1 MRDIQMS
8 VLLLILNLMV
18 FAPIGA
24 QAAAAKGALCR
35 DLFRAEQPVP
45 AAVKGHLDVSG
56 RRVYF
61 EHIPA
66 QDGKP
71 TAVIFNG
78 LFVPASDFV
87 PFKKEFQARTDGE
100 GVLIFTYSSQ
110 FDSMAG
116 APAVKVEAERASL
129 GDYAEQAEAL
139 LRHLAVRG
147 PVVPVGFS
155 YGSAPATVFAGR
167 NQIRDII
174 FVSPLVFPGETAPGV
189 AVLVEA
195 TEAAFAWNP
204 FGGMWMS
211 QMREQGARTVAS
223 KLVAEHL
230 KVDSFPEGVVAADV
244 ESGLIE
250 MIRAADEFN
259 LTEVALPKDVTS
271 HFILAGEEAPA
282 RRQSQDQAI
291 AHFEQT
297 NPVKVT
303 VVAGSEHHVI
313 GLKPKAAA
321 VAILK
326 AMRGR

>member
-1 MRDIQMS
+1 MRFIQTVL
-8 VLLLILNLMV
+8 VLLLLNLTV
-18 FAPIGA
+18 FAPSGA

-35 DLFRAEQPVP
+35 DLFRAERAKP
-45 AAVKGHLDVSG
+45 AVVTGYLDVSG

-66 QDGKP
+66 QAGKP
-71 TAVIFNG
+71 TALIFNG

-87 PFKKEFQARTDGE
+87 PFKKEFLARADGE

-116 APAVKVEAERASL
+116 APAAKVVVERASL
-129 GDYAEQAEAL
+129 NDYAEQAEAL

-189 AVLVEA
+189 AVLVQA

-211 QMREQGARTVAS
+211 QMREQGARTNAS
-223 KLVAEHL
+223 KLVAEYL
-230 KVDSFPEGVVAADV
+230 KTDPLPDGVSAADA
-244 ESGLIE
+244 ESGLVE

-259 LTEVALPKDVTS
+259 LTQVELPKDVTS
-271 HFILAGEEAPA
+271 HFILAGDEVAA

-297 NPVKVT
+297 NPVKLT
-303 VVAGSEHHVI
+303 VVAGSDHHVI

-321 VAILK
+321 DAILK
-326 AMRGR
+326 AMRSR

>member
-1 MRDIQMS
+1 MRDIQMAFLI
-8 VLLLILNLMV
+8 LLLNLMV
-18 FAPIGA
+18 LAPSGA
-24 QAAAAKGALCR
+24 QATVAKGALCR
-35 DLFRAEQPVP
+35 DLFRSERVAS
-45 AAVKGHLDVSG
+45 ALVKGHLEVSG

-61 EHIPA
+61 EYIPA
-66 QDGKP
+66 QEAKP

-87 PFKKEFQARTDGE
+87 PFKQEFQARADGE

-110 FDSMAG
+110 PDSMVG
-116 APAVKVEAERASL
+116 APAPKAEVERASL
-129 GDYAEQAEAL
+129 SDYAEQAEAL
-139 LRHLAVRG
+139 LRQLAVRG

-189 AVLVEA
+189 AVLVQA

-230 KVDSFPEGVVAADV
+230 KTDSFPDGVVAADV
-244 ESGLIE
+244 ESGLVE
-250 MIRAADEFN
+250 LIRAADGFN

-271 HFILAGEEAPA
+271 HFVLAGEEAVA

-297 NPVKVT
+297 NPVKLT

-321 VAILK
+321 DAILK
-326 AMRGR
+326 AMRAR

>member
-1 MRDIQMS
+1 MPDLQMA
-8 VLLLILNLMV
+8 LLIFLLNLMV
-18 FAPIGA
+18 FAPSGA
-24 QAAAAKGALCR
+24 QAVAAQGALCR
-35 DLFRAEQPVP
+35 DLFRAER
-45 AAVKGHLDVSG
+45 AAQALVKGHLDVSG

-61 EHIPA
+61 EYIPA
-66 QDGKP
+66 QEGKP

-100 GVLIFTYSSQ
+100 GVLISTYSSQ

-116 APAVKVEAERASL
+116 APARKAEIERASL
-129 GDYAEQAEAL
+129 NDYAEQAEAL
-139 LRHLAVRG
+139 IHQLAVRG

-155 YGSAPATVFAGR
+155 YGSAPATAFAGR

-189 AVLVEA
+189 TVLVQA
-195 TEAAFAWNP
+195 TEAALAWNP
-204 FGGMWMS
+204 FGGMWME

-230 KVDSFPEGVVAADV
+230 KTDPLPDGVLAADA
-244 ESGLIE
+244 ESGLVE
-250 MIRAADEFN
+250 MIRAADGFN

-271 HFILAGEEAPA
+271 HFVLAGEEAPA
-282 RRQSQDQAI
+282 RRQSQNQAI

-313 GLKPKAAA
+313 GLKPKAAVA
-321 VAILK
+321 AILK
-326 AMRGR
+326 AMRSR

>member
-1 MRDIQMS
+1 MRDIQMA
-8 VLLLILNLMV
+8 LLILLLNLMV
-18 FAPIGA
+18 FAPSGA
-24 QAAAAKGALCR
+24 QAVGKGVLCR
-35 DLFRAEQPVP
+35 DLFRSERVAP
-45 AAVKGHLDVSG
+45 ALVKGHLDVSG
-56 RRVYF
+56 RRIYF
-61 EHIPA
+61 EYIPA
-66 QDGKP
+66 QEGKP

-78 LFVPASDFV
+78 LFVPASEFV
-87 PFKKEFQARTDGE
+87 PFKKEFQARNDGE
-100 GVLIFTYSSQ
+100 GILIFTYSSQ
-110 FDSMAG
+110 SDSMAG
-116 APAVKVEAERASL
+116 APAAKANVERASL
-129 GDYAEQAEAL
+129 SDYAEQAEAL

-167 NQIRDII
+167 NQIRDIV

-189 AVLVEA
+189 AVLVQA

-230 KVDSFPEGVVAADV
+230 KTDSFPDGVAAADV
-244 ESGLIE
+244 ESGLVE
-250 MIRAADEFN
+250 MIRAADGFN

-271 HFILAGEEAPA
+271 HFVLAGEEAPA

-297 NPVKVT
+297 NPVKLT

-313 GLKPKAAA
+313 GFKPKAATD
-321 VAILK
+321 AILR
-326 AMRGR
+326 AMRSR